1 MTRLND
7 EVLGAL
13 DEAFD
18 PDSEQPMDVI
28 PDDEFEIF
36 RQR

>member
-1 MTRLND
+1 MIRLND

-18 PDSEQPMDVI
+18 PDSEQAIDVI
-28 PDDEFEIF
+28 ADDEFEIF
-36 RQR
+36 RPR